1 MLHGGL
7 WQPCRR
13 SFQKSGCSG
22 LSAFSRR
29 AKLAGRGLGTEGL
42 DRAAEYIAEK
52 FREAG
57 LEPAGDEKGSYF
69 QTWEEDVSGLGHAI
83 KMKNVVGVIPGK
95 KKEFS
100 GQSVVIGAHYD
111 HLGLGWPDV
120 RDENRGKVHP
130 GADDNASG
138 VAVLI
143 ELAAEL
149 KKNLD
154 PERSLVFVAFTGEE
168 AGRLGSRYYVAHEHR
183 VPCGQVY
190 RDA

>member
-1 MLHGGL
+1 MAALATREPLAALPPVFSKERMLGTI
-7 WQPCRR
+7 
-13 SFQKSGCSG
+13 SFLTQT
-22 LSAFSRR
+22 
-29 AKLAGRGLGTEGL
+29 KLREEDLAQRGLTVQQNILLKNSGRQDWNQQEMRKGV
-42 DRAAEYIAEK
+42 I
-52 FREAG
+52 FRHGKRTSA
-57 LEPAGDEKGSYF
+57 
-69 QTWEEDVSGLGHAI
+69 GLGHAI

-143 ELAAEL
+143 ELAGEL
-149 KKNLD
+149 RKNLN
-154 PERSLVFVAFTGEE
+154 PGAQPGI
-168 AGRLGSRYYVAHEHR
+168 
-183 VPCGQVY
+183 CGIY
-190 RDA
+190 R